1 MIFEKNKDSLAK
13 KDKNDVVSVLPKV
26 RKQPKKKIFFKL
38 IILVLLLAGACF
50 GIYNLFFREK
60 QAEIIT
66 AFTKYASVT
75 TTISGSG
82 TTVPKNI
89 QSVTAASNAKILKV
103 YVSAGDKVEAG
114 DLLYEQDASAIDDA
128 IEDYNDQIDD
138 LEEEIDDYEKMID
151 DYEEQL
157 KEANENLSNLIIY
170 APISG
175 HLSAVGAQ
183 NGDDVQNGT
192 RLAVINDDSRM
203 KLTQYFSYAYED
215 KVYIGMKASVSIAS
229 QMSVAEGTVE
239 AIDKV
244 EYMTRTG
251 AKCFAV
257 TIAVDNPGS
266 YTEGLSASGYL
277 ITEDGEKI
285 YPSKEGCFEHY
296 ETKTIKAEV
305 SGTITAYALSEYGY
319 VEKGQLLAEIDSD
332 TYQNQITTLEKQI
345 KRYNGYIE
353 NNRNKIETIK
363 EAIEETEEKREDYY
377 VRAEISGTIISCNV
391 EEGSKPSTMLPAVV
405 LYNLD
410 VMEISVNIDELD
422 VDYLAQ
428 GMEVQVV
435 RSTASGSQTYT
446 GIITE
451 LSLEGTASNGVS
463 YFPAVIEIES
473 EGKLSAGVSVSYY
486 IYIGEADDG
495 VLAPISALRQTSEGI
510 CLFVKSDTRP
520 DDAIDI
526 EGVEVPNGFY
536 AVPVET
542 GTSDSQYVRI
552 EGGVSENTEVFV
564 GYKQSAPSGGDST
577 SKSQTSSSGQDFGS
591 FDGMNGSFGGG
602 MPGGN
607 MQGGMSG
614 GNMGGR
620 NMSNR

>member
-1 MIFEKNKDSLAK
+1 MMLGKSKNNLTGSDKSAVASVVPVAGKRPRK
-13 KDKNDVVSVLPKV
+13 KVL
-26 RKQPKKKIFFKL
+26 FKL
-38 IILVLLLAGACF
+38 VILILLFAGIGF
-50 GIYNLFFREK
+50 GTYKLFFDRSE
-60 QAEIIT
+60 AEIIT
-66 AFTKYASVT
+66 AFTKYDSVT

-89 QSVTAASNAKILKV
+89 QSVTAASNSKVLKV

-138 LEEEIDDYEKMID
+138 LEEEIDDYEEMID
-151 DYEEQL
+151 DYKEQL

-175 HLSAVGAQ
+175 HLTSVSVED
-183 NGDDVQNGT
+183 GDDVQNGT

-257 TIAVDNPGS
+257 TVAVDNPGS

-277 ITEDGEKI
+277 ITGDGEKI
-285 YPSKEGCFEHY
+285 YPSKDGCFEYY
-296 ETKTIKAEV
+296 ETKTIKSEV

-332 TYQNQITTLEKQI
+332 TCQNQITTLEKQI

-353 NNRNKIETIK
+353 NNRNKIEAVKTS
-363 EAIEETEEKREDYY
+363 IEETEEKREDYC

-410 VMEISVNIDELD
+410 VMEVSVNIDELD
-422 VDYLAQ
+422 VDYLEQ

-435 RSTASGSQTYT
+435 RSTAAGNQTYT
-446 GIITE
+446 GVITE

-495 VLAPISALRQTSEGI
+495 VLAPVSALRQTSEGI

-520 DDAIDI
+520 DCAIDI
-526 EGVEVPNGFY
+526 DGVEIPDGFY

-552 EGGVSENTEVFV
+552 EGGVSEDTEVFV
-564 GYKQSAPSGGDST
+564 GYKQSAPSGGNNT
-577 SKSQTSSSGQDFGS
+577 SRNDTSSPSQDFGS
-591 FDGMNGSFGGG
+591 FGGMNGNFGGG
-602 MPGGN
+602 MYGG
-607 MQGGMSG
+607 S
-614 GNMGGR
+614 MGGR
-620 NMSNR
+620 DMGNR